1 MINTR
6 MNCNYVVAFLFA
18 IFTYFTGSAANYL
31 TFTAESEYV
40 KVSYSY
46 TDNEHIPD
54 IHYSQDGTN
63 WTKWLEPIALTK
75 DEKIYIK
82 GNNPDGFS
90 FSNKFFT
97 KFSIDGLTHVSG
109 SVMSLID
116 GEGESTVIPND
127 YCFYS
132 LFKDCD
138 ISTAPELPATTLKPY
153 CYCSMFESCSTLKT
167 APELPATEMVP
178 NCYRLMFWSCSFAET
193 PKLPAKKL
201 AESCYSAMFGMCMV
215 LEETPELPAT
225 ELADSCYNGMFTL
238 CFNLK
243 KVGNLPAET
252 LKAGCYNEMFQMCSS
267 MKYIKV
273 GCPSLDY
280 NETDTEGATHNWFGY
295 VEETEDCLFVFPCGS
310 TYDKYG
316 YSEVPTGFTII
327 NSPLVVFQN
336 ADGTV
341 LRTDNI
347 ACGET
352 PNYGDTDPFLDDE
365 HQFVKWD
372 KELTALT
379 EPDIYYYRAE
389 YEKVAAPAPGNW
401 LCFTANDDA
410 GAYIGYQN
418 KGTNNPD
425 IQYSVDEGKTWQ
437 VLLPG
442 ENVVLEKEGERVF
455 FKGSN
460 SKGFSFNDDNYTTFI
475 MEGSVSASGSV
486 MSLIDGKGTSTTIPN
501 SNCFRCL
508 FKDCSSLT
516 KAPELPATELKSSCY
531 SIMFAGCTNLEVA
544 PKLPA
549 TTLASSCYYY
559 MFSDCVSLKEA
570 PELPSTT
577 LASACYF
584 CMFINCKSFTKAPE
598 LPATEL
604 TKHCYQGMFQGCIN
618 LTEAPVLPA
627 TQMEQDCYTDMFHGC
642 KSLVEAPALPAEIL
656 ADGCYHSMFLDCTSL
671 TEAPEL
677 PAMELTEECY
687 RKMFS
692 GCTSLTKAPELP
704 SLSPNL
710 SSYSEMFKGCTHL
723 NYIKVGVMSLD
734 FDHEVTENWVSG
746 VDGDGVFIFPCG
758 TKYNKHGVSE
768 VPDNFKI
775 IGHAIVIFQYSDDEE
790 LWRDTVSC
798 GVIPEYNGPAPEE
811 SGDNEFIGWD
821 KTLTEIT
828 EPGIYRYTALYQ
840 QKAPS
845 NWLCFT
851 AEEANSTFYLNN
863 NGNNPNIEC
872 SLDDGKTW
880 KPMTEDDIVMISEV
894 GGKVYLRGNN
904 PDGFSHDMSSYSQF
918 IMSGSIAASGSIM
931 SLVDEEGVSKEIPGD
946 YCFINLFKSCRS
958 LTQAPEL
965 PATTLRNSCYESMFE
980 DCPRLTVA
988 PELPATQLTT
998 NCYNSM
1004 FASCESLMATPDL
1017 PATELAPACYG
1028 TMFAYCRNLTKAP
1041 DILPATVMYDHCYA
1055 SMFFE
1060 CVSLTDAPA
1069 LPAETLAQ
1077 YCYYFMFQGCTSLL
1091 TAPELPARTMKDGCY
1106 QCMFQGC
1113 TDLTQAPI
1121 LISTALAPL
1130 CYSGMFNSCINLKSA
1145 PKLPAIELTYACYL
1159 DMFRGC
1165 ASLEKAPDLLA
1176 EKLESACY
1184 NGMFY
1189 GCENLNYIKVGVLSL
1204 DMTSDM
1210 TLSPTEDWVYGIEGE
1225 GEFIFPCGSKYNK
1238 HGKSE
1243 VPTNFTITGS
1253 PIIVFQNPDGRELW
1267 RDTISCDVIPEY
1279 GGDIPTIGAGY
1290 AFRGWDKELTQIK
1303 IPDVYYYTAVYDE
1316 IVDPLANKWLCFTA
1330 GKDDSEV
1337 WYGNGANNAP
1347 NIQYSLDGGVTWIEW
1362 TPDTHIKLKKDAKVY
1377 VRGNNPDGFSHD
1389 KGNASVRDAKDLEC
1403 TYFQMKG
1410 SIAASGNVMSLIDEE
1425 GSTTTI
1431 PCVGCFSHL
1440 FVGCG
1445 SLTQAPNLPAM
1456 DLTERCYESMFLGC
1470 SNLIEAPEL
1479 PATTMADFCYGN
1491 MFSGCRKLSKAPVL
1505 PALKLAG
1512 SCYVNMFNSA
1522 NLTEAPE
1529 LPATELTYRCYANMF
1544 SRCANLVKAPALPAQ
1559 ELTNFCY
1566 ELMFSYC
1573 TSLTEAPELPATT
1586 LVSSCY
1592 KDMFKECTNL
1602 NYIKVGVMTLD
1613 NNVSATR
1620 EWVSGIDGPG
1630 VFIFPCG
1637 SKYNKH
1643 GASEVPTNF
1652 DIVASPIVVFLNYD
1666 GTELWR
1672 DTVGCDVV
1680 PEYKGD
1686 TPSRGDAYEFIGW
1699 DKDLTILTEPDVYYY
1714 KAVYEKKSDPLYNNW
1729 LCFTAEEDDAV
1740 VWYSATGEIN
1750 PDVQYSLDGGK
1761 TWSPLTNRQEITLK
1775 EAGEKVYI
1783 KGYNPEGFNT
1793 EESYV
1798 QFGSYRD
1805 VSASGSV
1812 MSLIDG
1818 EGTVT
1823 EIPNPYCFYRLFY
1836 QNQYLTTAPEL
1847 SATVLTE
1854 GCYREMFAYCNELI
1868 EAPVLPAVTMEERC
1882 YQNMFRNCSNLTKAP
1897 VLPAEEMKMGCY
1909 YGMFSDCYL
1918 LAEAPAL
1925 PATTLADS
1933 CYCAMFNECHNLTKT
1948 PNLTATDMVVAA
1960 YMYMFTNCT
1969 SLTEVTSLPATHLE
1983 RNCYTGMFSGCSS
1996 LVEAPALP
2004 ATTLADSC
2012 YTVMFAGCRNMQTP
2026 PELPAEE
2033 LSRSCY
2039 EYMFTACSSIVEAP
2053 ILPATILK
2061 PSCYAGMFAGCS
2073 SLEKVPEIAMTSF
2086 AEQSCFLMFNGC
2098 YNLNYIKVGANTLD
2112 NEYEATLNWVVA
2124 IKNSGVFIFPCGS
2137 KYDKH
2142 GDSEVPVNF
2151 EIQSS
2156 PIVVFQNP
2164 DGRELYRDTIAC
2176 DVIPEYKGDEPT
2188 YGEGL
2193 VFVGWDKPLT
2203 VLTDLNT
2210 YYFTAEYEEE
2220 GSYEIGNW
2228 LCFTAEESGSQV
2240 WYRGLIGGNISIQY
2254 SIDEGKSWHTLKQ
2267 EEKITL
2273 ENIGDK
2279 VYLKGDNPNGLNGND
2294 SGNYQIGCSFSM
2306 SGRVSASGSVMSLI
2320 DETGRSTTIP
2330 NKNCFSYLFANCES
2344 LTQAPELPATTL
2356 MDSCYSNM
2364 FLGCTSLKK
2373 APELPATIMS
2383 EACYQYMFMGCLD
2396 LTEMPELPATTL
2408 ANKCYDNMFAQ
2419 CESLTHVA
2427 ELPAK
2432 TMADFC
2438 YFAMFA
2444 GCHSLTK
2451 APQLPAMILAHGCY
2465 SAMFYDCVNLIEAP
2479 QLPAT
2484 QLEIS
2489 CYSQMFDGCTNLIEA
2504 PELPASELVRE
2515 CYSLMFN
2522 NCSSLNYIKVG
2533 VMSLDNFFFA
2543 TRNWVQGIDGDGTFV
2558 FPCGSKYDKHGVSEV
2573 PDNFKIISSPVVV
2586 FQNPDGEELYRD
2598 TIGCDVVAEYRGET
2612 PSYGDG
2618 LVFKGWDPELT
2629 IHPEPDTFYY
2639 TAVYEE
2645 ELTPIT
2651 DVSRCLCFTAAEK
2664 GSEVWCQNHGNNA
2677 PDIQYSVDE
2686 GRTWI
2691 PLAADEHVVL
2701 NSVDDKV
2708 YFKGINPEGFSH
2720 GDSDYTFFE
2729 MSGMIAA
2736 SGSVMSLL
2744 DGEGVSNVIPNESCF
2759 RYLFGGCASLTKA
2772 PELPATTLSKACYM
2786 GMFSRCSRLTDMPE
2800 LPATTLADS
2809 CYSDMFSEC
2818 SKLIKTTE
2826 LPATTL
2832 TEGCY
2837 ESMFYKCISLTDA
2850 PELPATTLAKGCYNS
2865 MFYNCT
2871 SLTEA
2876 PELPATTL
2884 AVGCYNGMFYGCS
2897 SLTKAPELP
2906 ATTLMDGCYYDMF
2919 NGCTSLTEA
2928 PELPAAELVNE
2939 CYYSMFR
2946 GCSNLTYIKVGV
2958 MTLDGF
2964 GASSYWVYD
2973 VKKEGTFIFPCG
2985 SKYDK
2990 HGISE
2995 VPVNFKIISSP
3006 VVIFQNPDGEELYR
3020 DTIGCDVL
3028 PEYRGETPT
3037 YGEGLVFKGWDPELT
3052 IHPEPDTF
3060 YYTAVYEEEQASIT
3074 DVSKC
3079 LCFTAEEAGSEVW
3092 YVNEMDNAPDVQY
3105 SVDGGR
3111 TWNVL
3116 APEEH
3121 VVLTSV
3127 GDKVYLRG
3135 DNASGF
3141 SLVGDLTSLDMI
3153 MLGIYTHFGMTGSIA
3168 ASGSVMSLIDGVGE
3182 TTEIPN
3188 AYCFYKLF
3196 VGCSSLIQAPELSA
3210 TTLKENCYES
3220 MFYQCTSLT
3229 QAPALPATKM
3239 ADRCYLSM
3247 FASCSNLTET
3257 PQLPATELAPSCYS
3271 SMFKDCVSL
3280 VAAPELPATQ
3290 LANACYASMFSGC
3303 TSLTE
3308 TPKLIATTLSDECYR
3323 WMFRGCTSLT
3333 KAPELPA
3340 TTLAYSCYDGMFS
3353 ECSSLTEAP
3362 ELPATTLAEYCYRW
3376 MFRGCTSLTKAPEL
3390 PATELV
3396 NGCYNNMFEDCN
3408 SLNYIKVGVMSLDN
3422 NFEYGATR
3430 NWVSGVDG
3438 PGVFIFPCGSTYD
3451 KHGVSEVPD
3460 DFEILRG
3467 PVTVVFQN
3475 PDSTVLW
3482 KETINCNE
3490 VPEYKGETPTMG
3502 EGYFFIGWDKELT
3515 ALEESESIYYITA
3528 MYEDL
3533 NKYESLHLTVD
3544 DALYLVLPGGSETIG
3559 YELLEGGGSRYEI
3572 WYDGVMITEGAVT
3585 NDSTV
3590 QLICPENFIPGAY
3603 TATLVMYDA
3612 HNGRGASDFVFHV
3625 MLKDDPT
3632 NSYYVKVWND
3642 VVICRNGDNRF
3653 VSYQWYKNRKI
3664 VEGATLQYYNDVELL
3679 DGEYLVYVTDQ
3690 SGKSYFIEPKRFE
3703 REETSYSITAEP
3715 SIVNRGADFTV
3726 VVSGV
3731 EPEQLKNARIVVYR
3745 NDGVVV
3751 NILDDVETEN
3761 EMRLAAIGDYVIIL
3775 TVNDG
3780 KNANCK
3786 VLIK

>member
-6 MNCNYVVAFLFA
+6 MSCNYVVAFLFA
-18 IFTYFTGSAANYL
+18 FFTYFTGTAANYL
-31 TFTAESEYV
+31 CFTANEDYV
-40 KVSYSY
+40 KISYSSA
-46 TDNEHIPD
+46 DEEHKPD
-54 IHYSQDGTN
+54 VRYSYDGTN
-63 WTKWLEPIALTK
+63 WIEWTEPISLMQ
-75 DEKIYIK
+75 DEKLYVK
-82 GNNPDGFS
+82 GDNPDGFS
-90 FSNKFFT
+90 FSDKSFT
-97 KFSIDGLTHVSG
+97 QFSISKSATVSG

-116 GEGESTVIPND
+116 GEGESTVIPNE

-132 LFKDCD
+132 LFKGCEVT
-138 ISTAPELPATTLKPY
+138 TAPELPATTLKAF
-153 CYCSMFESCSTLKT
+153 CYTSMFENCYSLKV
-167 APELPATEMVP
+167 APELPATEMEP
-178 NCYRLMFWSCSFAET
+178 NCYRLMFWSCSFSEAPE
-193 PKLPAKKL
+193 LPAKKL
-201 AESCYSAMFGMCMV
+201 AKSCYSGMFGMCMS
-215 LEETPELPAT
+215 LEETPLLPAT
-225 ELADSCYNGMFTL
+225 ELADSCYSGMFTL
-238 CFNLK
+238 CSSLR
-243 KVGNLPAET
+243 KVVYLPAET
-252 LKAGCYNEMFQMCSS
+252 FANGCYSEMFQICTSLN
-267 MKYIKV
+267 YVKV
-273 GCPSLDY
+273 GCISLDY
-280 NETDTEGATHNWFGY
+280 NGSNGATSNWMSY
-295 VEETEDCLFVFPCGS
+295 VEGVKDGVFIFPCGS
-310 TYDKYG
+310 DYDKRG
-316 YSEVPTGFTII
+316 ASAVPVDFTII
-327 NSPLVVFQN
+327 NSPVVVFQN
-336 ADGTV
+336 PDGTV
-341 LRTDNI
+341 LRADTI

-352 PNYGDTDPFLDDE
+352 PNYGDTDPVLDDE
-365 HQFVKWD
+365 HQFVKWN
-372 KELTALT
+372 KELTPLT
-379 EPDIYYYRAE
+379 EPDIYYYIAE
-389 YEKVAAPAPGNW
+389 YKKVEAPAPGNW
-401 LCFTANDDA
+401 LCFTANVD
-410 GAYIGYQN
+410 GSYIGYEN
-418 KGTNNPD
+418 KGENNPD
-425 IQYSVDEGKTWQ
+425 IQYSIDEGKSWYPLSPNERVT
-437 VLLPG
+437 LG
-442 ENVVLEKEGERVF
+442 KEGDRVF
-455 FKGSN
+455 IKGSN
-460 SKGFSFNDDNYTTFI
+460 PKGFSFNDDDYTTFY
-475 MEGSVSASGSV
+475 MGGSVAASGSV
-486 MSLIDGKGTSTTIPN
+486 MSLVDGEGTSTKIPN

-508 FKDCSSLT
+508 FKDCSALT
-516 KAPELPATELKSSCY
+516 RAPELPATELTSSCY
-531 SIMFAGCTNLEVA
+531 SLMFSGCSSLTEA
-544 PKLPA
+544 PVLPA
-549 TTLASSCYYY
+549 TELSSSCYYY
-559 MFSDCVSLKEA
+559 MFNGCVSMKEA
-570 PELPSTT
+570 PALPATQ

-584 CMFINCKSFTKAPE
+584 CMFIRCESFTKAPE

-604 TKHCYQGMFQGCIN
+604 MKHCYQGMFQECIN

-642 KSLVEAPALPAEIL
+642 KSLVKAPALPAEEL
-656 ADGCYHSMFLDCTSL
+656 ADGCYHSMFLECTSL
-671 TEAPEL
+671 TEAPQL
-677 PAMELTEECY
+677 PAMELKKQCY

-692 GCTSLTKAPELP
+692 GCTSLTTAPELP
-704 SLSPNL
+704 SESLVESC
-710 SSYSEMFKGCTHL
+710 YSEMFKGCTGL

-734 FDHEVTENWVSG
+734 NEVDATENWVSEING
-746 VDGDGVFIFPCG
+746 KGRFEFPCG
-758 TKYNKHGVSE
+758 TKYNKHGESE
-768 VPDNFKI
+768 VPYNFTI

-798 GVIPEYNGPAPEE
+798 GVVPEYNGPAPEE
-811 SGDNEFIGWD
+811 PEELEFIGWN

-828 EPGIYRYTALYQ
+828 KPGEYRYTALYRQ
-840 QKAPS
+840 QAPS

-851 AEEANSTFYLNN
+851 AEETNSTFYLLNE
-863 NGNNPNIEC
+863 NGNSPSVEY
-872 SLDDGKTW
+872 SLDGGETW
-880 KPMTEDDIVMISEV
+880 QPMIGDQVVTIAEIGD
-894 GGKVYLRGNN
+894 KVYLRGNN
-904 PDGFSHDMSSYSQF
+904 PKGFSNDLSSYSQF
-918 IMSGSIAASGSIM
+918 VMTGSIAASGSVM
-931 SLVDEEGVSKEIPGD
+931 SLIDGSGVSKEIPND
-946 YCFINLFKSCRS
+946 YCFLNLFKYCRS

-965 PATTLRNSCYESMFE
+965 PATTLSKSCYEEMFE
-980 DCPRLTVA
+980 GCSRLTVA

-1145 PKLPAIELTYACYL
+1145 PKLPATELTYACYL

-1389 KGNASVRDAKDLEC
+1389 KGNATIRDAKDLEC

-1512 SCYVNMFNSA
+1512 SCYVNMFNNA

-1613 NNVSATR
+1613 NDVSATR

-1652 DIVASPIVVFLNYD
+1652 DIVASPIVVFQNYD

-1729 LCFTAEEDDAV
+1729 LCFTAE
-1740 VWYSATGEIN
+1740 GEECSVGYTIN
-1750 PDVQYSLDGGK
+1750 GEGHPDMQYSVDNGK
-1761 TWSPLTNRQEITLK
+1761 TWEYLAPNVELVLAK
-1775 EAGEKVYI
+1775 GEKVYF
-1783 KGYNPEGFNT
+1783 KGINPDGLST
-1793 EESYV
+1793 EESQVRFTTYNELSV
-1798 QFGSYRD
+1798 
-1805 VSASGSV
+1805 SGSV

-1836 QNQYLTTAPEL
+1836 QNLHLTAAPEL

-1854 GCYREMFAYCNELI
+1854 GCYRQMFAYCEDLT
-1868 EAPVLPAVTMEERC
+1868 EAPVLPAVTMAERC
-1882 YQNMFRNCSNLTKAP
+1882 YQDMFQHCMKLTKAP
-1897 VLPAEEMKMGCY
+1897 TLPAEEMERECY
-1909 YGMFSDCYL
+1909 YGMFRDCYS

-2053 ILPATILK
+2053 VLPATILK
-2061 PSCYAGMFAGCS
+2061 PFCYAGMFAGCTY
-2073 SLEKVPEIAMTSF
+2073 LEKVPEIAMTSF

-2124 IKNSGVFIFPCGS
+2124 IKNPGVFVFPCGS

-2176 DVIPEYKGDEPT
+2176 DVIPEYIGDEPT

-2193 VFVGWDKPLT
+2193 FFVGWDKPLT

-2210 YYFTAEYEEE
+2210 YYFTAVYEEDQPV
-2220 GSYEIGNW
+2220 SGNW
-2228 LCFTAEESGSQV
+2228 LCFTAEKAESEV
-2240 WYRGLIGGNISIQY
+2240 WYENNTFEEGPDVQY
-2254 SIDEGKSWHTLKQ
+2254 SLDGGRTWNPLAPNEHIVLKS
-2267 EEKITL
+2267 
-2273 ENIGDK
+2273 ENDK
-2279 VYLKGDNPNGLNGND
+2279 VYFKGDNPDG
-2294 SGNYQIGCSFSM
+2294 FSRSEDGEVLSRSTTFRM
-2306 SGRVSASGSVMSLI
+2306 SGSIAASGSVMSLV
-2320 DETGRSTTIP
+2320 DGEGTSTVIP
-2330 NKNCFSYLFANCES
+2330 NDFCFASLFEGCLS
-2344 LTQAPELPATTL
+2344 LTKAPELPATTL
-2356 MDSCYSNM
+2356 TRGCYEEM
-2364 FLGCTSLKK
+2364 FRFCDDLVY
-2373 APELPATIMS
+2373 APELPALQMAEECYVAMFAGCVKLTKAPALPAKTLATRCYYGMFADCYYLVDVPELPATNLA
-2383 EACYQYMFMGCLD
+2383 EACYGYMFRGCTS
-2396 LTEMPELPATTL
+2396 LTDAPVLPATVMATSCYTMMFKDCYALVEAPELPATTL
-2408 ANKCYDNMFAQ
+2408 EDDCYSSMFSDCSHLEKAPALPAEILSTFCYEEMFAR
-2419 CESLTHVA
+2419 CKRLT
-2427 ELPAK
+2427 
-2432 TMADFC
+2432 T
-2438 YFAMFA
+2438 
-2444 GCHSLTK
+2444 
-2451 APQLPAMILAHGCY
+2451 
-2465 SAMFYDCVNLIEAP
+2465 
-2479 QLPAT
+2479 
-2484 QLEIS
+2484 
-2489 CYSQMFDGCTNLIEA
+2489 A
-2504 PELPASELVRE
+2504 PELPAKELKSS
-2515 CYSLMFN
+2515 CYQNMFN
-2522 NCSSLNYIKVG
+2522 GCTNLNYIKVG
-2533 VMSLDNFFFA
+2533 VMSLDNDDEA
-2543 TRNWVQGIDGDGTFV
+2543 TLDWVKGIDGEGVFI

-2651 DVSRCLCFTAAEK
+2651 DVSKCLCFTAAEK

-3006 VVIFQNPDGEELYR
+3006 VVIFQNPDGGELYR
-3020 DTIGCDVL
+3020 DTIACDVVA
-3028 PEYRGETPT
+3028 EYKGETPT
-3037 YGEGLVFKGWDPELT
+3037 YGEGLVFKGWDKELT
-3052 IHPEPDTF
+3052 VHPEPDTF
-3060 YYTAVYEEEQASIT
+3060 YYTAVYEEE
-3074 DVSKC
+3074 
-3079 LCFTAEEAGSEVW
+3079 
-3092 YVNEMDNAPDVQY
+3092 
-3105 SVDGGR
+3105 
-3111 TWNVL
+3111 
-3116 APEEH
+3116 
-3121 VVLTSV
+3121 LT
-3127 GDKVYLRG
+3127 
-3135 DNASGF
+3135 
-3141 SLVGDLTSLDMI
+3141 
-3153 MLGIYTHFGMTGSIA
+3153 
-3168 ASGSVMSLIDGVGE
+3168 
-3182 TTEIPN
+3182 
-3188 AYCFYKLF
+3188 
-3196 VGCSSLIQAPELSA
+3196 
-3210 TTLKENCYES
+3210 
-3220 MFYQCTSLT
+3220 
-3229 QAPALPATKM
+3229 
-3239 ADRCYLSM
+3239 
-3247 FASCSNLTET
+3247 
-3257 PQLPATELAPSCYS
+3257 
-3271 SMFKDCVSL
+3271 
-3280 VAAPELPATQ
+3280 
-3290 LANACYASMFSGC
+3290 
-3303 TSLTE
+3303 
-3308 TPKLIATTLSDECYR
+3308 
-3323 WMFRGCTSLT
+3323 
-3333 KAPELPA
+3333 
-3340 TTLAYSCYDGMFS
+3340 
-3353 ECSSLTEAP
+3353 
-3362 ELPATTLAEYCYRW
+3362 
-3376 MFRGCTSLTKAPEL
+3376 
-3390 PATELV
+3390 
-3396 NGCYNNMFEDCN
+3396 
-3408 SLNYIKVGVMSLDN
+3408 
-3422 NFEYGATR
+3422 
-3430 NWVSGVDG
+3430 
-3438 PGVFIFPCGSTYD
+3438 
-3451 KHGVSEVPD
+3451 
-3460 DFEILRG
+3460 
-3467 PVTVVFQN
+3467 
-3475 PDSTVLW
+3475 
-3482 KETINCNE
+3482 
-3490 VPEYKGETPTMG
+3490 
-3502 EGYFFIGWDKELT
+3502 
-3515 ALEESESIYYITA
+3515 
-3528 MYEDL
+3528 
-3533 NKYESLHLTVD
+3533 
-3544 DALYLVLPGGSETIG
+3544 
-3559 YELLEGGGSRYEI
+3559 
-3572 WYDGVMITEGAVT
+3572 
-3585 NDSTV
+3585 
-3590 QLICPENFIPGAY
+3590 
-3603 TATLVMYDA
+3603 
-3612 HNGRGASDFVFHV
+3612 
-3625 MLKDDPT
+3625 
-3632 NSYYVKVWND
+3632 
-3642 VVICRNGDNRF
+3642 
-3653 VSYQWYKNRKI
+3653 
-3664 VEGATLQYYNDVELL
+3664 
-3679 DGEYLVYVTDQ
+3679 
-3690 SGKSYFIEPKRFE
+3690 
-3703 REETSYSITAEP
+3703 
-3715 SIVNRGADFTV
+3715 
-3726 VVSGV
+3726 
-3731 EPEQLKNARIVVYR
+3731 
-3745 NDGVVV
+3745 
-3751 NILDDVETEN
+3751 
-3761 EMRLAAIGDYVIIL
+3761 
-3775 TVNDG
+3775 
-3780 KNANCK
+3780 
-3786 VLIK
+3786 

>member
-6 MNCNYVVAFLFA
+6 MSCNYVVAFLFA
-18 IFTYFTGSAANYL
+18 FFSYFTGTAANYL
-31 TFTAESEYV
+31 CFTANEDYV
-40 KVSYSY
+40 KISYSSA
-46 TDNEHIPD
+46 DEEHKPD
-54 IHYSQDGTN
+54 VRYSYDGTN
-63 WTKWLEPIALTK
+63 WIEWTEPISLMQ
-75 DEKIYIK
+75 DEKIYVK
-82 GNNPDGFS
+82 GDNPDGFS
-90 FSNKFFT
+90 FSDKSFT
-97 KFSIDGLTHVSG
+97 QFSISKSATVSG

-116 GEGESTVIPND
+116 GEGESTVIPNE

-132 LFKDCD
+132 LFKGCEVT
-138 ISTAPELPATTLKPY
+138 TAPELPATTLKAY
-153 CYCSMFESCSTLKT
+153 CYASMFENCHSLKI
-167 APELPATEMVP
+167 APVLPAIEVEP
-178 NCYRLMFWSCSFAET
+178 GCYRLMFWSCSFSEAPE
-193 PKLPAKKL
+193 LPAKKM
-201 AESCYSAMFGMCMV
+201 AKSCYSGMFGMCMS
-215 LEETPELPAT
+215 LEETPLLPAT
-225 ELADSCYNGMFTL
+225 ELADSCYSGMFTL
-238 CFNLK
+238 CSSLR
-243 KVGNLPAET
+243 KVVYLPAET
-252 LKAGCYNEMFQMCSS
+252 FANGCYSEMFQICTSLN
-267 MKYIKV
+267 YVKV
-273 GCPSLDY
+273 GCISLDY
-280 NETDTEGATHNWFGY
+280 NGSNGATSNWMSY
-295 VEETEDCLFVFPCGS
+295 VEGVKEGVFIFPCGS
-310 TYDKYG
+310 DYDKRG
-316 YSEVPTGFTII
+316 ASAVPVDFTII
-327 NSPLVVFQN
+327 NSPVVVFQN
-336 ADGTV
+336 PDGTV
-341 LRTDNI
+341 LRADTI

-352 PNYGDTDPFLDDE
+352 PNYGDTDPVLDDE

-372 KELTALT
+372 KELTPLT
-379 EPDIYYYRAE
+379 EPDIYYYIAE
-389 YEKVAAPAPGNW
+389 YKKVEAPAPGNW
-401 LCFTANDDA
+401 LCFTANVD
-410 GAYIGYQN
+410 GSYIGYEN
-418 KGTNNPD
+418 KGENNPD
-425 IQYSVDEGKTWQ
+425 IQYSIDEGKSWYPLSPNER
-437 VLLPG
+437 VM
-442 ENVVLEKEGERVF
+442 LEKEGDRVF
-455 FKGSN
+455 LKGSN
-460 SKGFSFNDDNYTTFI
+460 AKGFSFNDDDYTTI
-475 MEGSVSASGSV
+475 YMGGSVAASGSV
-486 MSLIDGKGTSTTIPN
+486 MSLIDGEGTSTKIPN

-508 FKDCSSLT
+508 FKGCSSLT
-516 KAPELPATELKSSCY
+516 RAPELPATELTSSCY
-531 SIMFAGCTNLEVA
+531 SLMFSDCSSLAEA
-544 PKLPA
+544 PVLPA
-549 TTLASSCYYY
+549 TELAASCYYY
-559 MFSDCVSLKEA
+559 MFNGCTSMKEA
-570 PELPSTT
+570 PELPATQ

-584 CMFINCKSFTKAPE
+584 CMFIRCESFTKAPT

-604 TKHCYQGMFQGCIN
+604 KKHCYQGMFQECIN

-627 TQMEQDCYTDMFHGC
+627 TRMEGDCYTDMFHGC
-642 KSLVEAPALPAEIL
+642 KSLVKAPELPAEEL
-656 ADGCYHSMFLDCTSL
+656 ADGCYHSMFLECTSL
-671 TEAPEL
+671 TDAPQL
-677 PAMELTEECY
+677 PATELKEKCY

-692 GCTSLTKAPELP
+692 GCTSLRTAPELLSE
-704 SLSPNL
+704 SLVESC
-710 SSYSEMFKGCTHL
+710 YSEMFKGCTNL
-723 NYIKVGVMSLD
+723 NYIKVGVMTLD
-734 FDHEVTENWVSG
+734 NEVNATENWVSEING
-746 VDGDGVFIFPCG
+746 KGRFEFPCG
-758 TKYNKHGVSE
+758 TKYNKHGESE
-768 VPDNFKI
+768 VPDNFTI
-775 IGHAIVIFQYSDDEE
+775 IGHAIVVFQNSEDDE
-790 LWRDTVSC
+790 LWRDTVMC
-798 GVIPEYNGPAPEE
+798 GVVPEYGGPMPVAEIDE
-811 SGDNEFIGWD
+811 LEFVGWD
-821 KTLTEIT
+821 KTLQKIT
-828 EPGIYRYTALYQ
+828 EPGVYYYTAIYQ
-840 QKAPS
+840 QQAAS

-851 AEEANSTFYLNN
+851 AEETNSTFYLNN
-863 NGNNPNIEC
+863 NGNSPSVEY
-872 SLDDGKTW
+872 SLDGGETW
-880 KPMTEDDIVMISEV
+880 QPMIGDQVVTIAEIGD
-894 GGKVYLRGNN
+894 KVYLRGNN
-904 PDGFSHDMSSYSQF
+904 PKGFSYDLSSYSQF
-918 IMSGSIAASGSIM
+918 VMTGSIAASGSVM
-931 SLVDEEGVSKEIPGD
+931 SLIDGSGVSKEIPND
-946 YCFINLFKSCRS
+946 YCFLNLFKFCRS

-965 PATTLRNSCYESMFE
+965 PATTLSKSCYEEMFE
-980 DCPRLTVA
+980 GCSKLTVA

-1004 FASCESLMATPDL
+1004 FASCESLTATPDL

-1091 TAPELPARTMKDGCY
+1091 TAPELPARTMEDGCY

-1145 PKLPAIELTYACYL
+1145 PKLPATELTYACYL

-1330 GKDDSEV
+1330 
-1337 WYGNGANNAP
+1337 
-1347 NIQYSLDGGVTWIEW
+1347 
-1362 TPDTHIKLKKDAKVY
+1362 
-1377 VRGNNPDGFSHD
+1377 
-1389 KGNASVRDAKDLEC
+1389 
-1403 TYFQMKG
+1403 
-1410 SIAASGNVMSLIDEE
+1410 
-1425 GSTTTI
+1425 
-1431 PCVGCFSHL
+1431 
-1440 FVGCG
+1440 
-1445 SLTQAPNLPAM
+1445 
-1456 DLTERCYESMFLGC
+1456 
-1470 SNLIEAPEL
+1470 
-1479 PATTMADFCYGN
+1479 
-1491 MFSGCRKLSKAPVL
+1491 
-1505 PALKLAG
+1505 
-1512 SCYVNMFNSA
+1512 
-1522 NLTEAPE
+1522 
-1529 LPATELTYRCYANMF
+1529 
-1544 SRCANLVKAPALPAQ
+1544 
-1559 ELTNFCY
+1559 
-1566 ELMFSYC
+1566 
-1573 TSLTEAPELPATT
+1573 
-1586 LVSSCY
+1586 
-1592 KDMFKECTNL
+1592 
-1602 NYIKVGVMTLD
+1602 
-1613 NNVSATR
+1613 
-1620 EWVSGIDGPG
+1620 
-1630 VFIFPCG
+1630 
-1637 SKYNKH
+1637 
-1643 GASEVPTNF
+1643 
-1652 DIVASPIVVFLNYD
+1652 
-1666 GTELWR
+1666 
-1672 DTVGCDVV
+1672 
-1680 PEYKGD
+1680 
-1686 TPSRGDAYEFIGW
+1686 
-1699 DKDLTILTEPDVYYY
+1699 
-1714 KAVYEKKSDPLYNNW
+1714 
-1729 LCFTAEEDDAV
+1729 EEDDAV

-1793 EESYV
+1793 EDSYV
-1798 QFGSYRD
+1798 QFGANRN
-1805 VSASGSV
+1805 VSVSGSV

-1818 EGTVT
+1818 VGAVT

-1836 QNQYLTTAPEL
+1836 QNLFLTTAPEL

-1854 GCYREMFAYCNELI
+1854 GCYRQMFAYCEELT
-1868 EAPVLPAVTMEERC
+1868 EAPVLPAVTMTERC
-1882 YQNMFRNCSNLTKAP
+1882 YQDMFQHCMKLTKAP
-1897 VLPAEEMKMGCY
+1897 TLPAEEMERECY
-1909 YGMFSDCYL
+1909 YGMFRDCYS

-1933 CYCAMFNECHNLTKT
+1933 CYCAMFDGCSNLTKT
-1948 PNLTATDMVVAA
+1948 PDLTATDMAVAA

-1969 SLTEVTSLPATHLE
+1969 SLTEVTSLPAIHLE

-2039 EYMFTACSSIVEAP
+2039 EYMFTACASIVEAP
-2053 ILPATILK
+2053 VLPATILK
-2061 PSCYAGMFAGCS
+2061 PFCYAGMFAGCTD
-2073 SLEKVPEIAMTSF
+2073 LEKVPEIAMTTF
-2086 AEQSCFLMFNGC
+2086 AEQSCFIMFNGC

-2112 NEYEATLNWVVA
+2112 NEYDATRSWVVA
-2124 IKNSGVFIFPCGS
+2124 IKNPGVFVFPCGS

-2176 DVIPEYKGDEPT
+2176 DVIPEYIGDEPT
-2188 YGEGL
+2188 YGEGM

-2210 YYFTAEYEEE
+2210 YYFTAVYEEDQPV
-2220 GSYEIGNW
+2220 SGNW
-2228 LCFTAEESGSQV
+2228 LCFTAEKAESEV
-2240 WYRGLIGGNISIQY
+2240 WYKNNTFEEGPDVQY
-2254 SIDEGKSWHTLKQ
+2254 SLDGGRTWNPLAPNEHIVLKS
-2267 EEKITL
+2267 
-2273 ENIGDK
+2273 ENDK
-2279 VYLKGDNPNGLNGND
+2279 VYFKGDNPDG
-2294 SGNYQIGCSFSM
+2294 FSRSEDGEVLSRSTTFRM
-2306 SGRVSASGSVMSLI
+2306 SGSIAASGSVMSLV
-2320 DETGRSTTIP
+2320 DGEGTSTVIP
-2330 NKNCFSYLFANCES
+2330 NDFCFASLFEGCLS
-2344 LTQAPELPATTL
+2344 LVKAPELPATTL
-2356 MDSCYSNM
+2356 TRGCYEEM
-2364 FLGCTSLKK
+2364 FRFCDDLVY
-2373 APELPATIMS
+2373 APELPALQMAEECYVAMFAGCVKLTKAPALPAKTLATRCYYGMFADCYYLVDVPELPATNLA
-2383 EACYQYMFMGCLD
+2383 EACYGYMFRGCTS
-2396 LTEMPELPATTL
+2396 LTDAPVLPATVMATSCYTMMFKDCYALVEAPELPATTL
-2408 ANKCYDNMFAQ
+2408 EDDCYSSMFSDCSHLEKAPALPAEVLSTFCYEEMFAR
-2419 CESLTHVA
+2419 CKRLT
-2427 ELPAK
+2427 
-2432 TMADFC
+2432 T
-2438 YFAMFA
+2438 
-2444 GCHSLTK
+2444 
-2451 APQLPAMILAHGCY
+2451 
-2465 SAMFYDCVNLIEAP
+2465 
-2479 QLPAT
+2479 
-2484 QLEIS
+2484 
-2489 CYSQMFDGCTNLIEA
+2489 A
-2504 PELPASELVRE
+2504 PELPAKELKSS
-2515 CYSLMFN
+2515 CYQNMFN
-2522 NCSSLNYIKVG
+2522 GCTNLNYIKVG
-2533 VMSLDNFFFA
+2533 VMSLDNDDEA
-2543 TRNWVQGIDGDGTFV
+2543 TLDWVKGIDGEGVFI

-2573 PDNFKIISSPVVV
+2573 PENFKIISSPVVV

-2612 PSYGDG
+2612 PTYGDG
-2618 LVFKGWDPELT
+2618 LVFKGWNSELT

-2651 DVSRCLCFTAAEK
+2651 DVSKCLCFTAAEN

-2964 GASSYWVYD
+2964 GTSSYWVYD

-3006 VVIFQNPDGEELYR
+3006 VVIFQNPDGGELYR
-3020 DTIGCDVL
+3020 DTIACDVVA
-3028 PEYRGETPT
+3028 EYKGETPT
-3037 YGEGLVFKGWDPELT
+3037 YGEGFVFKGWDKELT
-3052 IHPEPDTF
+3052 VHPEPDTF
-3060 YYTAVYEEEQASIT
+3060 YYTAVYEEELTPIT

-3092 YVNEMDNAPDVQY
+3092 YENEMDNAPDVQY

-3116 APEEH
+3116 APKEH

-3141 SLVGDLTSLDMI
+3141 SQMRDLSSLDMI
-3153 MLGIYTHFGMTGSIA
+3153 IPGIYTHFEMTGSIA

-3196 VGCSSLIQAPELSA
+3196 VGCSSLIQAPELPA
-3210 TTLKENCYES
+3210 TTLKESCYES
-3220 MFYQCTSLT
+3220 MFSLCTSLT
-3229 QAPALPATKM
+3229 QAPALPATKL
-3239 ADRCYLSM
+3239 ADRCYESM
-3247 FASCSNLTET
+3247 FKFCSDLTEA
-3257 PQLPATELAPSCYS
+3257 PKLPATEMASGCYS
-3271 SMFKDCVSL
+3271 SMFKDCISL
-3280 VAAPELPATQ
+3280 VTAPELPATQ
-3290 LANACYASMFSGC
+3290 LANACYSSMFSSC

-3308 TPKLIATTLSDECYR
+3308 APKLIATTLSGECYR
-3323 WMFRGCTSLT
+3323 WMFGECTSLT

-3340 TTLAYSCYDGMFS
+3340 TTLAYSCYAGMFS
-3353 ECSSLTEAP
+3353 ECSSLTDAP
-3362 ELPATTLAEYCYRW
+3362 ELPVTTLADYCYYS
-3376 MFRGCTSLTKAPEL
+3376 MFSGCTSLTTAPEL

-3396 NGCYNNMFEDCN
+3396 SGCYNNMFEDCN

-3515 ALEESESIYYITA
+3515 AVEESESVYYITA
-3528 MYEDL
+3528 VYEDL

-3572 WYDGVMITEGAVT
+3572 WYDGVIITEGAVT

-3642 VVICRNGDNRF
+3642 VVICRNGDNGF

-3703 REETSYSITAEP
+3703 REEASYSITAEP